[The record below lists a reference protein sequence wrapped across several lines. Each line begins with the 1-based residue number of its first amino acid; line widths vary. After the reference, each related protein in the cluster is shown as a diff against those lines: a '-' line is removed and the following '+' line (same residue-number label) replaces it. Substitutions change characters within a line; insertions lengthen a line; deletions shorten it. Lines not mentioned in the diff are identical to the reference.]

1 MIRTRI
7 RKLSNPRR
15 VKVKRHNMKKRRKM
29 SPKQIR
35 IFGTKRQKAALKA
48 ASKRKRNPKRVSR
61 VRVHRAP
68 VKRRTKR
75 SNPALIVTLGAMNP
89 HRKRRKPVAKAK
101 SNTRRRR
108 RHHVTNRRRTRRSNP
123 KRVYVRRRHR
133 NAVHH
138 RRRRRS
144 NPKVV
149 VRYRTRRHNR
159 KHYNRRRRNPTLFGS
174 SLTSKEGLMI
184 IGGGLAGVAA
194 TKFIPALLPTS
205 ITSGIASSNLGK
217 TVLTGVTA
225 VAAGWLAGKWDK
237 GFGNGV
243 LFGGLMQTA
252 SVALNSFLPSVYQ
265 QLGLSLGDF
274 LPGQFSV
281 PQNPIRAGIA
291 PPPAAAPAGGQARIN
306 MNGLARAYGSAY

>member
-1 MIRTRI
+1 
-7 RKLSNPRR
+7 
-15 VKVKRHNMKKRRKM
+15 
-29 SPKQIR
+29 
-35 IFGTKRQKAALKA
+35 
-48 ASKRKRNPKRVSR
+48 
-61 VRVHRAP
+61 
-68 VKRRTKR
+68 
-75 SNPALIVTLGAMNP
+75 MNP

-108 RHHVTNRRRTRRSNP
+108 RHHVTNRRRNRRSNP
-123 KRVYVRRRHR
+123 KRVYVRRRRH
-133 NAVHH
+133 NVSH

-149 VRYRTRRHNR
+149 VRYRTRHNR